1 MLGIQIESIDLDGL
15 KSFDDI
21 EGKTIEVVGN
31 ITSRKLQFLLKKY

>member
-1 MLGIQIESIDLDGL
+1 MLGIQIESIDLL